1 MRFSRERL
9 FKMRISGGI
18 IKGRKIKTKK
28 GNSTRPL
35 LSRIRK
41 SLFDIIGE
49 EIRGSKF
56 LDLYAGSGAV
66 GIEALSRGAKEAIFV
81 EKDNLA
87 LRIIKENLDLCGL
100 SHLAIIYRKDV
111 LKILSVLLKKER
123 FDFIFV
129 APPYYKEMQ
138 NKTLRMLEEKKIK
151 GSVVI
156 VQHSPKEK
164 VIFARKN
171 MKLLKQKRYGD
182 TILTFLLK

>member
-1 MRFSRERL
+1 
-9 FKMRISGGI
+9 MRISGGI
-18 IKGRKIKTKK
+18 LRKRKIKTKK
-28 GNSTRPL
+28 GDSTRPL

-100 SHLAIIYRKDV
+100 SHLSIIYEKDV
-111 LKILSVLLKKER
+111 LKILPVLLKKER

-129 APPYYKEMQ
+129 APPYYKKMQ
-138 NKTLRMLEEKKIK
+138 DKTLSILEKKKIE
-151 GSVVI
+151 GLVVI
-156 VQHSPKEK
+156 VQHSSKEK
-164 VIFARKN
+164 VNFKREN

-182 TILTFLLK
+182 TILTFLME